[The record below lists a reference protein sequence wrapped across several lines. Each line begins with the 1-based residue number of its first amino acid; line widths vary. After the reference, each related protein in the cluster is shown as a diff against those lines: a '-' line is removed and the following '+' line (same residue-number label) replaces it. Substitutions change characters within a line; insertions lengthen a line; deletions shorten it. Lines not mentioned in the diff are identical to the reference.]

1 MLEILDVSGLVTF
14 QDSGRHGWQSYG
26 VPISGPMD
34 WFAHQAA
41 NSILGNPPNS
51 ATLEIG
57 LGEITFHATRNT
69 VLAVTGAGYEVQ
81 NYIWTF
87 PLWTSFYVRAGWRV
101 QVKKI
106 SGGNWAY
113 LAIAGGFETSS
124 ILGSKSTYLRGGLG
138 SAIRAGDIL
147 QTGKPAIELAKL
159 AARDFPFEKFMK
171 YSQSP
176 EIEVIPG
183 PQRDWFTEEGLQTF
197 YESEYTL
204 SQSFDR
210 MGYRLEFAPGTAQ
223 GANALPSPSPAKGIT
238 KVTEKELISEG
249 MTMGSIQ
256 IPANGLPIVMMADS
270 PTTGGYPKIANVTRA
285 GLPLLAQCEAGVSKI
300 RFREITVEDS
310 HDRLQKLSNVFKTPK
325 GCHGFFKLC
334 HPFGI

>member
-1 MLEILDVSGLVTF
+1 MLEILDVSGLVTL
-14 QDSGRHGWQSYG
+14 QDSGRCGWQSYG

-34 WFAHQAA
+34 WFAHHAA
-41 NSILGNPPNS
+41 NSLLNNPAN
-51 ATLEIG
+51 AVTLEIG
-57 LGEITFHATRNT
+57 LGEIAFRALRDC
-69 VLAVTGAGYEVQ
+69 VLCLTGAGYEVQ

-183 PQRDWFTEEGLQTF
+183 PQRDWFTEEGIQTF
-197 YESEYTL
+197 YGSEYTL

-210 MGYRLEFAPGTAQ
+210 MGYRLELAPGT
-223 GANALPSPSPAKGIT
+223 AKGIT
-238 KVTEKELISEG
+238 KVIEKELISEG

-325 GCHGFFKLC
+325 G
-334 HPFGI
+334 